1 MNSFHHAFKITHPS
15 HFFFFFAD
23 FQTNK
28 TSLILSYN
36 WCHGVLSNAGYW
48 GTSLSEVVGTFLI
61 YENLVFLKNLT
72 ILLLLA
78 WVVKIHSTRA
88 IRLQ

>member
-1 MNSFHHAFKITHPS
+1 MNSFHHEFKITQPS
-15 HFFFFFAD
+15 LFFFAD

-48 GTSLSEVVGTFLI
+48 GTSLSEVVGTFPI